1 MSNPAVKSPR
11 FVKATLLLVWR
22 LCTAGWSGAASLF
35 VLITVQE
42 ILSAKFESIVLDQLV
57 LIRFPLYYAFSLSM
71 LGLAAVSA
79 GLYCVLIDRSW
90 RCLTCAALSA
100 TAFLVLTGDYLL
112 VYSQLVEMLT
122 PLGSPRPHTFPFY
135 HQLTEAL
142 NGIALLLNLA
152 ATIMVCLPVREER

>member
-1 MSNPAVKSPR
+1 MI
-11 FVKATLLLVWR
+11 WR
-22 LCTAGWSGAASLF
+22 LCTVGWSGAASLF

-42 ILSAKFESIVLDQLV
+42 ILSGKFESIILDQLV

-71 LGLAAVSA
+71 LGVATISA
-79 GLYCVLIDRSW
+79 GLHCVLVSRSW
-90 RCLTCAALSA
+90 RWLTTAALSS

-135 HQLTEAL
+135 HQLTETL
-142 NGIALLLNLA
+142 NGIALILNLA
-152 ATIMVCLPVREER
+152 ATLLVCLPVREDR